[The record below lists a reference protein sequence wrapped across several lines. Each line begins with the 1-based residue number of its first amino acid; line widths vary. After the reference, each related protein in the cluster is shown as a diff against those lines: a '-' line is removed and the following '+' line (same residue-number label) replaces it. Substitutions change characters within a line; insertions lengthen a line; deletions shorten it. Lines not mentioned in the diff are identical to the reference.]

1 MQFCRIARAA
11 WIWRSF
17 TKAGKY
23 KVLWLLHGGN
33 SKYTAW
39 QRKTMIEVC
48 AQEKISSSLC
58 RKRTTPS
65 IPIGRRTRC
74 LATTC
79 MIISSANG
87 CPPSITGSRLRINR
101 RITLSPATSWAAR
114 ARLNF
119 AAAPSGKFAAAAVL
133 SVAPVDFTRPAAG
146 NFAENIKAQY
156 IRANLGPENTLASPD
171 NVWAKLKENKEKLPP
186 LYFACGTADA
196 HYTRV
201 YLPFKAYAEKEQLPS
216 PSEKPRGTIMNG
228 AFGIWKSGTLTFFGL

>member
-11 WIWRSF
+11 WIRRSF
-17 TKAGKY
+17 IKAGKY
-23 KVLWLLHGGN
+23 KLLWLLHGGN
-33 SKYTAW
+33 SDDTAW

-48 AQEKISSSLC
+48 AKEKISSSLC

-79 MIISSANG
+79 MIIPSANG

-101 RITLSPATSWAAR
+101 RITLSPATLWAAW
-114 ARLNF
+114 ARLNV

-133 SVAPVDFTRPAAG
+133 SVAPVDCTRPAAG

-156 IRANLGPENTLASPD
+156 IRANGAGKRAGFAGQRLGKAQGKQRKAATAVFCLRHGRCALSP
-171 NVWAKLKENKEKLPP
+171 
-186 LYFACGTADA
+186 
-196 HYTRV
+196 
-201 YLPFKAYAEKEQLPS
+201 
-216 PSEKPRGTIMNG
+216 
-228 AFGIWKSGTLTFFGL
+228 GLSAV

>member
-11 WIWRSF
+11 WIRRSF

-33 SKYTAW
+33 SDDTAW

-87 CPPSITGSRLRINR
+87 CPPSITGARLRINR
-101 RITLSPATSWAAR
+101 RVTLSPATLWAAW

-133 SVAPVDFTRPAAG
+133 SVAPADCTRPAAG

-186 LYFACGTADA
+186 LYFAAA
-196 HYTRV
+196 RQTRIIPGSICR
-201 YLPFKAYAEKEQLPS
+201 LRPMPKKNSCPS
-216 PSEKPRGTIMNG
+216 PSAKPKGTIMNG
-228 AFGIWKSGTLTFFGL
+228 TFGIWKSGALTFFGL

>member
-11 WIWRSF
+11 WIRRSF

-33 SKYTAW
+33 SDDTAW

-48 AQEKISSSLC
+48 AKEKISSSLC

-87 CPPSITGSRLRINR
+87 CLPSITGSRLRINR
-101 RITLSPATSWAAR
+101 RITLSPATLWAAW

-119 AAAPSGKFAAAAVL
+119 SAAPSGKFAAAAVL
-133 SVAPVDFTRPAAG
+133 SVALVDFTRPAAG

-156 IRANLGPENTLASPD
+156 IRANGGWKTRWFRRTTFGQSSR
-171 NVWAKLKENKEKLPP
+171 KTKKSCRCSILPAARQMRIIP
-186 LYFACGTADA
+186 RSICRL
-196 HYTRV
+196 R
-201 YLPFKAYAEKEQLPS
+201 PMPKKNSRPS

-228 AFGIWKSGTLTFFGL
+228 AFGIWKSGALTFFGL

>member
-11 WIWRSF
+11 WIRRSF

-33 SKYTAW
+33 SDDTDW

-48 AQEKISSSLC
+48 AKEKISSSLC

-101 RITLSPATSWAAR
+101 RITLSPATLWAAW
-114 ARLNF
+114 ARLNV
-119 AAAPSGKFAAAAVL
+119 ADAPSGKFATVAVL

-146 NFAENIKAQY
+146 NFAETSKPSISAPTGAGKHAGFAGQRLGKAQGKQ
-156 IRANLGPENTLASPD
+156 R
-171 NVWAKLKENKEKLPP
+171 
-186 LYFACGTADA
+186 
-196 HYTRV
+196 
-201 YLPFKAYAEKEQLPS
+201 KAAAAVFCLRHGRPALF
-216 PSEKPRGTIMNG
+216 P
-228 AFGIWKSGTLTFFGL
+228 GLSAV